1 VSVIKTAERDIYTVC
16 IYDEIPHINLL
27 HTSAYIYHVQA
38 GKLGLFCNM
47 CQFSWQIVAV
57 LGVGPSISLNFGFD
71 SAIVSGY

>member
-1 VSVIKTAERDIYTVC
+1 VSVRKTAERDIYTVC

-27 HTSAYIYHVQA
+27 HTSAYHVQA

>member
-1 VSVIKTAERDIYTVC
+1 VSVRKTAERDIYTVC
-16 IYDEIPHINLL
+16 IYDEIPRIILL
-27 HTSAYIYHVQA
+27 HTSADHVQA

>member
-1 VSVIKTAERDIYTVC
+1 MSVRKTAERDIYTVC
-16 IYDEIPHINLL
+16 IYDEIPHIILL
-27 HTSAYIYHVQA
+27 HTSADHGA
-38 GKLGLFCNM
+38 GWKRGLFCNM